1 MHPQRM
7 GCNGDA
13 ANLKGATV
21 REGIARACKQGLS
34 VAPEGALWVGLG
46 VGMHTNLEHPALCD
60 HTLCRGQLRSFQ

>member
-1 MHPQRM
+1 
-7 GCNGDA
+7 
-13 ANLKGATV
+13 V